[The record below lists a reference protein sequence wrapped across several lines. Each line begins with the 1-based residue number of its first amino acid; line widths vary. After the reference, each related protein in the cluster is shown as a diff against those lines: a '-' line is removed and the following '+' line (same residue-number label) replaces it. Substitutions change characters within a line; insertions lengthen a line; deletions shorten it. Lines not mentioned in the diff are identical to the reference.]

1 MSETTI
7 TRSDGSSSAAHKAR
21 EVALT
26 VGAIAG
32 LICIVA
38 TVAAL
43 LFDVKPLIFRSG
55 SMSPEITT
63 GSLAL
68 AHTVPAGNLAVGDVV
83 SVENAQG
90 TRITHRVYE
99 IQPQDDDAV
108 IATLKGD
115 ANAEPDV
122 EPYSITEADRVF
134 WSAGGLGYVA
144 AWLSSST
151 AIFLGGALVGA
162 LLVIVARPSGRRDT
176 ADRPESESESESTD
190 LDDETPHGGRT
201 QTP

>member
-1 MSETTI
+1 MSETSVN
-7 TRSDGSSSAAHKAR
+7 RRVGSASAAHKVR

-68 AHTVPAGNLAVGDVV
+68 ARTVPADDLSVGDII
-83 SVENAQG
+83 SVNDVGG
-90 TRITHRVYE
+90 TRITHRVFA
-99 IQPQDDDAV
+99 IQETTDRSASV
-108 IATLKGD
+108 TLKGD
-115 ANAEPDV
+115 ANADPDV
-122 EPYSITEADRVF
+122 EPYVIHDADRVF
-134 WSAGGLGYVA
+134 WSTGGLGYIA

-151 AIFLGGALVGA
+151 AIFLGGVLVGA
-162 LLVIVARPSGRRDT
+162 LLVIVARPSRGRANPDHFNQ
-176 ADRPESESESESTD
+176 ENEM
-190 LDDETPHGGRT
+190 PHGGRT
-201 QTP
+201 QES

>member
-1 MSETTI
+1 MSENTMAKPNTSSTT
-7 TRSDGSSSAAHKAR
+7 AHKAR

-26 VGAIAG
+26 IGAIAG

-68 AHTVPAGNLAVGDVV
+68 ARTVPAGDLAVGDVV
-83 SVENAQG
+83 SVENSQG
-90 TRITHRVYE
+90 TRITHRVYA
-99 IQPQDDDAV
+99 IQPQDGDAV
-108 IATLKGD
+108 VATLKGD
-115 ANAEPDV
+115 ANADPDV
-122 EPYSITEADRVF
+122 EPYSIAEADRVF
-134 WSAGGLGYVA
+134 WSTGGLGYVA

-151 AIFLGGALVGA
+151 AIFLGGVFVGA
-162 LLVIVARPSGRRDT
+162 LLMIVARPSGRRDT
-176 ADRPESESESESTD
+176 ASDHPSDLNDES
-190 LDDETPHGGRT
+190 PHGGRT

>member
-1 MSETTI
+1 MSDNTT
-7 TRSDGSSSAAHKAR
+7 TVPRDRFSAAHKIR

-26 VGAIAG
+26 FGAIAG

-68 AHTVPAGNLAVGDVV
+68 ARTVPASELSVGDIV
-83 SVENAQG
+83 SVENTGG
-90 TRITHRVYE
+90 TRITHRVYA
-99 IQPQDDDAV
+99 IQEQTTDSASV
-108 IATLKGD
+108 TLKGD
-115 ANAEPDV
+115 ANADPDV
-122 EPYSITEADRVF
+122 EPYVITEAERVI

-162 LLVIVARPSGRRDT
+162 LLVIVARPSRRHNN
-176 ADRPESESESESTD
+176 PVQPGFTD
-190 LDDETPHGGRT
+190 MENEMPRGGRT

>member
-1 MSETTI
+1 MSENTMAKPNTSSTT
-7 TRSDGSSSAAHKAR
+7 AHKAR
-21 EVALT
+21 EVVLT

-68 AHTVPAGNLAVGDVV
+68 ARTVPAGDLAVGDVV
-83 SVENAQG
+83 SVKNAQG
-90 TRITHRVYE
+90 TRITHRVYA
-99 IQPQDDDAV
+99 IQSQDGDAIV
-108 IATLKGD
+108 ATLKGD
-115 ANAEPDV
+115 ANADPDV

-134 WSAGGLGYVA
+134 WSTGGLGYVA

-151 AIFLGGALVGA
+151 AIFLGGVFVGA
-162 LLVIVARPSGRRDT
+162 LLMIVARPSGRRDT
-176 ADRPESESESESTD
+176 DSDHPADLNDES
-190 LDDETPHGGRT
+190 PHGGRT

>member
-1 MSETTI
+1 MSENTMAKPNT
-7 TRSDGSSSAAHKAR
+7 SSTAAHKAR

-68 AHTVPAGNLAVGDVV
+68 ARTVPAGDLAVGDVV
-83 SVENAQG
+83 SVENSQG

-99 IQPQDDDAV
+99 IQPQDGNTTV
-108 IATLKGD
+108 VTLKGD
-115 ANAEPDV
+115 ANADPDV

-134 WSAGGLGYVA
+134 WSVGSLGYVA

-162 LLVIVARPSGRRDT
+162 LLVIVARPSSGRDT
-176 ADRPESESESESTD
+176 ANRPESESTD